1 MVDNAGAHTQLAQ
14 VTTGV
19 LVLLVLLFLTS
30 PIKYMPK
37 AVLASVVFIIGVE
50 LIDYR
55 AMARIRRL
63 RLDEFVVA
71 SLTALTVVVVGVE
84 EGIILAIV
92 ASIVDHLRRSYRP
105 NCSVLVVEPGGAIH
119 AEQVHY
125 DARTVP
131 GLVVYRF
138 TASIYYANSTLL
150 LREVNDFVAHAGK
163 DDLVWFCIDA
173 AAIADIDY
181 TGAQV
186 IDQVRRALDEHQ
198 VRLVF
203 AQVLDGVKREL
214 DRYGLT
220 GKVGSDAFYP
230 SVAAVVAAFRKRTP
244 G

>member
-1 MVDNAGAHTQLAQ
+1 
-14 VTTGV
+14 
-19 LVLLVLLFLTS
+19 
-30 PIKYMPK
+30 
-37 AVLASVVFIIGVE
+37 VVFIIGVE

-55 AMARIRRL
+55 GMARIRRL
-63 RLDEFVVA
+63 RVDEFVIA
-71 SLTALTVVVVGVE
+71 ALTAVTVVVVGVE

-105 NCSVLVVEPGGAIH
+105 NNSVLVVGAGGAIH

-125 DARTVP
+125 DARTLP

-150 LREVNDFVAHAGK
+150 QREVDDFIDHANKG
-163 DDLVWFCIDA
+163 DLAWFCIDA

-186 IDQVRRALDEHQ
+186 IDQVRRALDEHH

-220 GKVGSDAFYP
+220 EKLGSDAFFP
-230 SVAAVVAAFRKRTP
+230 SVAAVVAAFAKRAS